1 MSHTAA
7 RTMTSAT
14 KTPKG
19 EAISEVAHA
28 EGGTTKGSVSAQMQ
42 SQLTK
47 ERNAEQ
53 IEEQVG
59 EKLASG
65 APISEE
71 EAK

>member
-1 MSHTAA
+1 MPST
-7 RTMTSAT
+7 TK
-14 KTPKG
+14 KTPEG

-28 EGGTTKGSVSAQMQ
+28 EGGTTEGSVSSQMQ

-47 ERNAEQ
+47 ERDAEQ
-53 IEEQVG
+53 VEEQVG
-59 EKLASG
+59 EKLAAG